1 MDPSIWGPPL
11 WKFLH
16 LVSIHYPHNP
26 DKLDKTQHK
35 QFLTS
40 LNHILPCPVCADHYK
55 NYMTNE
61 KIDLA
66 LKGKKN
72 YMKLIWNLHN
82 DVNARNG
89 TKILKYE
96 EFIRLYKNM
105 DDKNMDGTKR
115 KINNKSV
122 ISNQKENI
130 SFVTILLIIILLLVM
145 YISFVEYKLK
155 NSLN

>member
-1 MDPSIWGPPL
+1 MDPTIWGPPL

-26 DKLDKTQHK
+26 NKQDKTQHK

-55 NYMTNE
+55 NFMTNK
-61 KIDLA
+61 KIEIA

-82 DVNARNG
+82 DVNVRNG
-89 TKILKYE
+89 TKILEYG
-96 EFIRLYKNM
+96 EFIQLYKNM
-105 DDKNMDGTKR
+105 DDTKST
-115 KINNKSV
+115 IDNKSV
-122 ISNQKENI
+122 INNAKKNI
-130 SFVTILLIIILLLVM
+130 SFVTILLIIVILLLVM
-145 YISFVEYKLK
+145 YIIYIQYRLK
-155 NSLN
+155 KSID